1 MLFKKGK
8 KNNPTSSFL
17 DKNTQQTRNRGNEM
31 LKGIQEMLIPNIW
44 TDTLPKKK
52 YKWSI
57 SSWKGK
63 QKKKKQTFMKR
74 CSTWVIREMQRK
86 FLRIQSDL
94 LSVLQNENGDPTVA
108 LIEVSWI
115 ETWPPTPPWRCW
127 LKAQRVSHAHPS
139 PPMYCLHQPRTVPGE
154 ESTHHSE
161 PHISYIILVETPNM
175 APSSKKK
182 DTKERLKA
190 PDWELGD
197 KRS

>member
-63 QKKKKQTFMKR
+63 QKKRKQTCMKR
-74 CSTWVIREMQRK
+74 CSTWVLREMQRK

-127 LKAQRVSHAHPS
+127 LKAQRGQPCSPITTHVLFASAKDSAWRRVHPPS
-139 PPMYCLHQPRTVPGE
+139 WT
-154 ESTHHSE
+154 THKLYHSCGNSQHG
-161 PHISYIILVETPNM
+161 PI
-175 APSSKKK
+175 K
-182 DTKERLKA
+182 
-190 PDWELGD
+190 
-197 KRS
+197 